1 MEEII
6 NYFENINPVL
16 AAFYAT
22 VFTWAMTALGAAIV
36 FLVRN
41 PSKKLLDGMLGFT
54 GGVMIAASFWS
65 LLAPAISMSPGE
77 GFTKVMPA
85 AIGFGLGALFLF
97 GLDKVLPHL
106 HLNHDEN
113 QKEGIKT
120 PWQKTT
126 LLTLAIT
133 LHNIPE
139 GLAVGVL
146 FGGVAA
152 GIPEAT
158 IAGSLTLAIGI
169 GLQNLPEGLA
179 VAFPLRRAGMSK
191 RKSFMYGQSS
201 ALVEP
206 IAAVVGALAV
216 GFFTP
221 ILPYA
226 LAFAAGAMVFVV
238 IEEVVPETQQ
248 GNNSDLATLGFIG
261 GFICMMILDVSL
273 GT

>member
-1 MEEII
+1 MEQIT
-6 NYFENINPVL
+6 NYFESIDPVL
-16 AAFYAT
+16 AALYAT
-22 VFTWAMTALGAAIV
+22 VFTWGMTALGAASV
-36 FLVRN
+36 FLFAN

-65 LLAPAISMSPGE
+65 LLAPAIAMSPGE
-77 GFTKVMPA
+77 GFTKVTPA

-106 HLNHDEN
+106 HLNQNEDK
-113 QKEGIKT
+113 KEGIKT

-126 LLTLAIT
+126 LLVLAIT

-152 GIPEAT
+152 GIPEAS
-158 IAGSLTLAIGI
+158 IAGALTLAMGI

-179 VAFPLRRAGMSK
+179 ISFPLRRAGMSK
-191 RKSFMYGQSS
+191 GKSFMYGQSS

-206 IAAVVGALAV
+206 IAAVIGALAV

-248 GNNSDLATLGFIG
+248 GNNTDIATLGFVA
-261 GFICMMILDVSL
+261 GFIAMMVLDVAL
-273 GT
+273 G